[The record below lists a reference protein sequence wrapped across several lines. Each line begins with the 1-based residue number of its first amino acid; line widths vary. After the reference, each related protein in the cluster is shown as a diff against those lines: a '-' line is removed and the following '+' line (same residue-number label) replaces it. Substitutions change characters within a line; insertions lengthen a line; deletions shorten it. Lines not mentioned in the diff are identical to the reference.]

1 MKLKNYKLILAL
13 LLLFIPT
20 IVFAQVIGQSGLDVA
35 ASGAGFVTDPQKAS
49 VSTVIVRVINGFLSI
64 FAMVFTY
71 FIISAGFS
79 WMTSGG
85 NAEKVLAAKTTLKNA
100 FLGLLLIL
108 ISYSLTLYIT
118 NALMVST
125 GLRLTP
131 GERLE
136 CEAYEMIVEAPDGS
150 FNCQN
155 R

>member
-1 MKLKNYKLILAL
+1 MKFQKYKLVLL
-13 LLLFIPT
+13 LLLFIPLAVLAET
-20 IVFAQVIGQSGLDVA
+20 IIGQAGLQEAATTAGFGSKTNVYQVA
-35 ASGAGFVTDPQKAS
+35 A
-49 VSTVIVRVINGFLSI
+49 RLINGFLTILGIVS
-64 FAMVFTY
+64 TY
-71 FIISAGFS
+71 FILTAGFM

-131 GERLE
+131 GERVE
-136 CEAYEMIVEAPDGS
+136 GEAYERIVEAPDGS